1 MAQKLKAY
9 LQLCRPA
16 NLPTAA
22 ADILAGLAISGVFYQ
37 LGSWQFPF
45 LYSWRPI
52 LLVLSSIFLYAGG
65 VTLNDVFD
73 ADLDAVERPERPI
86 PRGSVSIK
94 QAQIL
99 GYSLLS
105 LGVISAFLA
114 QSVCGIVAI
123 ALATAILSYD
133 KYAKHHPFIGPLNM
147 GVCRGLNLL
156 MGILYLNTLEHWP
169 YTLIPV
175 AFIFA
180 ITMISRGEV
189 HGNNK
194 TNIVIAAGLY
204 ALVVSAIVG
213 LHYTFAKYSWWYLIF
228 VILFAIMVYLPLLKA
243 YKINSPENIKKAVK
257 SGVIAIIILDA
268 AFAVAYTNIIFGLL
282 VLLLLPLSIF
292 LAKRFAVT

>member
-1 MAQKLKAY
+1 MTQKLKAY

-37 LGSWQFPF
+37 LGTWQFP
-45 LYSWRPI
+45 LIYAWEPL
-52 LLVLSSIFLYAGG
+52 LLVLASVFLYAGG

-73 ADLDAVERPERPI
+73 ADLDTVERPERPI
-86 PRGSVSIK
+86 PSGRVSLK
-94 QAQIL
+94 QAKIL
-99 GYSLLS
+99 GYSLL
-105 LGVISAFLA
+105 LVGVLSAFVA
-114 QSVCGIVAI
+114 QTVCGIVAV

-133 KYAKHHPFIGPLNM
+133 KYSKHHPIIGPLNM

-156 MGILYLNTLEHWP
+156 MGILYLNTLEYWP

-194 TNIVIAAGLY
+194 TNILIAAGLY
-204 ALVVSAIVG
+204 ALVVMAVVVM
-213 LHYTFAKYSWWYLIF
+213 HHTYAKNEWWYLPFIF
-228 VILFAIMVYLPLLKA
+228 FFAFLVYLPLFKA
-243 YKINSPENIKKAVK
+243 YQVNSPDNIKKAVK

-268 AFAVAYTNIIFGLL
+268 ALAVGFSNVIFGLL

-292 LAKRFAVT
+292 LAKTFAVT